1 MRREGAPES
10 QGGEAL
16 AGQEGF
22 LEEEAHDLNL
32 EK

>member
-1 MRREGAPES
+1 MRRETAPES
-10 QGGEAL
+10 QGGQAL

-22 LEEEAHDLNL
+22 LEEEVYDLNL